1 VVDAPTWSEP
11 NAQQRPL
18 RIAEVTDNYGPG
30 RNGLLYAVQQ
40 IEGTLLDAG
49 HEVIVAAPRC
59 GGPNPY
65 ANHPHRTEI
74 RFPSVRVIGVPA
86 RVATGLRAERRLQRI
101 EDMRP
106 DVIHVHGLGPLGL
119 LGTLLAR
126 RTGIPLVV
134 TWHTDW
140 DAYIEHYSLMTP
152 VMAAA
157 HRVWRLTSTGGD
169 TDTEE
174 AAAGRARY
182 ADRGRAASELLGGAA
197 AMIGA
202 ATVVTTPSNKT
213 ARRVAELYGGRD
225 VRTLPNGVD
234 PLLPTPD
241 RVVPRAPG
249 VRFLYVG
256 RISPEKGIVN
266 LVRAFRIVNRL
277 VPSTE
282 LMLVGDW
289 RRDPSTRA
297 RLTRERARLK
307 ALNLVG
313 EVDRSLLG
321 SYYAAADVFCFPSL
335 TDTQGLVL
343 HEAAH
348 AGLPFISCD
357 PELDLV
363 VKAGVNAELCTAS
376 PDAMAGAMLRMV
388 DKVKDEAWRAKAAA
402 ASRSLAAE
410 YTVAGQNAKMLD
422 LYREVAAKPRA
433 RRT

>member
-1 VVDAPTWSEP
+1 
-11 NAQQRPL
+11 
-18 RIAEVTDNYGPG
+18 
-30 RNGLLYAVQQ
+30 
-40 IEGTLLDAG
+40 
-49 HEVIVAAPRC
+49 VA
-59 GGPNPY
+59 NPY

-225 VRTLPNGVD
+225 VRPLPNGVD

-256 RISPEKGIVN
+256 RISPEKSRI
-266 LVRAFRIVNRL
+266 VRAFRIVNRL

-282 LMLVGDW
+282 LMLAWATGAATRPPALVS
-289 RRDPSTRA
+289 RANEPASKPSTWS
-297 RLTRERARLK
+297 ERSTGRCS
-307 ALNLVG
+307 G
-313 EVDRSLLG
+313 PTTPRPTCS
-321 SYYAAADVFCFPSL
+321 
-335 TDTQGLVL
+335 
-343 HEAAH
+343 
-348 AGLPFISCD
+348 
-357 PELDLV
+357 
-363 VKAGVNAELCTAS
+363 
-376 PDAMAGAMLRMV
+376 
-388 DKVKDEAWRAKAAA
+388 
-402 ASRSLAAE
+402 ASRPSPTPRGSCCTRPRTRACLSSAAIPSS
-410 YTVAGQNAKMLD
+410 TWW
-422 LYREVAAKPRA
+422 
-433 RRT
+433 